1 MEYRR
6 FVDRIGAHK
15 AWRRYHDR
23 NCRIADPQAIQGLVL
38 DLDRNNPINNHLKSL
53 LVKGLHLQLET
64 IFQWDNGQNHH

>member
-23 NCRIADPQAIQGLVL
+23 NCRIADPQAILGLVL
-38 DLDRNNPINNHLKSL
+38 DLDRNNPIDNHLKSL
-53 LVKGLHLQLET
+53 VVKGNRLQLET
-64 IFQWDNGQNHH
+64 IFQWGNERNHR